1 MNNNTKKQYWRKPLT
16 ADRLTAPSGSIH
28 ITKDRCK
35 GCGFCVEFCPQK
47 VLVMSEEFNIKDY
60 HAPVVIKE
68 KDCLICHLCELLC
81 PEFAIYV
88 TQKHDEVMNE

>member
-1 MNNNTKKQYWRKPLT
+1 MVGSCGHGIFYSHVLPQAQASFPDDISNICIMAKYNQYRRDKY
-16 ADRLTAPSGSIH
+16 AYDKS
-28 ITKDRCK
+28 
-35 GCGFCVEFCPQK
+35 
-47 VLVMSEEFNIKDY
+47 

-68 KDCLICHLCELLC
+68 EDCLICHLCELLC